1 MIMFSIYRQNHTTM
15 DHLFVGQIVH
25 TKSISEFEIF
35 VDGFVAVQDGEVHI
49 YIVKK
54 RLYIYYIFF

>member
-1 MIMFSIYRQNHTTM
+1 MFSIYRQNHTTM

-54 RLYIYYIFF
+54 KWLYIYYIFF